1 MARIRPGG
9 SERWNKNASMSSD
22 TYEAGINSPR
32 RDWAQSTAAAETN
45 FQIGIQNAISKKS
58 FGAGVRKAGSEKWK
72 SKAIQVGKQ
81 RFVQGVQ
88 GAEAQYA
95 SGVAPFLS
103 TIEATTLPPRFPKGD
118 PRNLERV
125 KAISEALR
133 KKKTG

>member
-1 MARIRPGG
+1 M
-9 SERWNKNASMSSD
+9 
-22 TYEAGINSPR
+22 
-32 RDWAQSTAAAETN
+32 
-45 FQIGIQNAISKKS
+45 
-58 FGAGVRKAGSEKWK
+58 RKAGSEKWK

-88 GAEAQYA
+88 GAEALYA

-125 KAISEALR
+125 KAITIALR